1 LDLIRSA
8 HFGIWLSAFLT
19 FPLVSFLG
27 ACIALFMIWILRS
40 LIHTAVILLF
50 AVGIT
55 NSARAASKPHI
66 VSFGKWVS
74 VAFYPSADKA
84 ASAKVRPLL
93 VDGRVKEFTL
103 GSPHEVTDRGF
114 VVRRAFRVN
123 DSLPQENGAPHW
135 QWQRG
140 GWLFVDRVTGHV
152 STMNLPEFDVLYSEA
167 SWYRDYAAYCG
178 ASEDG
183 KKVLAVVAQIARR
196 KPVLKQVL
204 QGAMVKSAE
213 TDEAPVA
220 ACPTPIWQRAPCRV
234 TFDAPASGKQTFA
247 IRGHVV
253 DLVTEDED
261 EEEGTK

>member
-1 LDLIRSA
+1 
-8 HFGIWLSAFLT
+8 
-19 FPLVSFLG
+19 
-27 ACIALFMIWILRS
+27 
-40 LIHTAVILLF
+40 
-50 AVGIT
+50 
-55 NSARAASKPHI
+55 
-66 VSFGKWVS
+66 
-74 VAFYPSADKA
+74 
-84 ASAKVRPLL
+84 
-93 VDGRVKEFTL
+93 
-103 GSPHEVTDRGF
+103 
-114 VVRRAFRVN
+114 
-123 DSLPQENGAPHW
+123 
-135 QWQRG
+135 
-140 GWLFVDRVTGHV
+140 
-152 STMNLPEFDVLYSEA
+152 MNLPEFDVLYSEA

-253 DLVTEDED
+253 DLVTENEDED

>member
-8 HFGIWLSAFLT
+8 HFGIQLFAFLT
-19 FPLVSFLG
+19 FPLVCFLG
-27 ACIALFMIWILRS
+27 ACLALGMIWILWYRV
-40 LIHTAVILLF
+40 HTAVILLL
-50 AVGIT
+50 AIGLT

-66 VSFGKWVS
+66 VSFGKWVP
-74 VAFYPSADKA
+74 VVFYPAGDKA
-84 ASAKVRPLL
+84 TNLKVRPVL
-93 VDGRVKEFTL
+93 VDGRIKEFTL

-135 QWQRG
+135 QWQFG

-152 STMNLPEFDVLYSEA
+152 SAMHLPEFDVLYSEA

-178 ASEDG
+178 VSEDG
-183 KKVLAVVAQIARR
+183 KKVFAVVAQIARR
-196 KPVLKQVL
+196 KPVLKQIL
-204 QGAMVKSAE
+204 GGATAGSAE
-213 TDEAPVA
+213 TDEDPVA
-220 ACPTPIWQRAPCRV
+220 ACPTPIWQRSPSRV
-234 TFDAPASGKQTFA
+234 TFEAPASGKQTFA